1 MVLTRKKLK
10 NLTFSKK
17 HIEKTKYKMYNHNI
31 VRMFIYMW
39 FSIIRRKQRMKK
51 RILACMLSLVVA
63 GSMIGCS
70 SKDEETSK
78 DQIRVGM
85 VTDAGDID
93 DKSFNQGTWEGVKKA
108 EEELGVEINYLKP
121 AGETEAEYNIE
132 IGNLY
137 DAGYNLVICPGFKFE
152 TSIYSM
158 QEKYQDAKFVIID
171 GSPNDGQ
178 GNSLVAENT
187 VSIFFAE
194 HEAGFLSGLAAAL
207 QLKEAEL
214 GFIGGMEVS
223 SVQRFNWG
231 FQQGITY
238 ANENLG
244 TNVSI
249 KEENVVYSGSFTDAA
264 LGQQLAAQMYDRGV
278 TAIFQSAA
286 ATGNGVISEAKQ
298 RAALGENVWVI
309 GVDLDQ
315 YEDGI
320 YDVENNK
327 SVVLTS
333 AIKKVNEAA
342 YQIIEAELAGKFNG
356 GETIVFDASND
367 GVGIPEENP
376 NLSEDTIAKVSEV
389 YELVKNGEISVRAE

>member
-1 MVLTRKKLK
+1 
-10 NLTFSKK
+10 
-17 HIEKTKYKMYNHNI
+17 
-31 VRMFIYMW
+31 
-39 FSIIRRKQRMKK
+39 MKK
-51 RILACMLSLVVA
+51 RSLACMLSLVVA

-121 AGETEAEYNIE
+121 AGGTEAEYNIE

-249 KEENVVYSGSFTDAA
+249 KEENVVYSGSFTDEA
-264 LGQQLAAQMYDRGV
+264 LGQH
-278 TAIFQSAA
+278 
-286 ATGNGVISEAKQ
+286 
-298 RAALGENVWVI
+298 
-309 GVDLDQ
+309 
-315 YEDGI
+315 
-320 YDVENNK
+320 
-327 SVVLTS
+327 
-333 AIKKVNEAA
+333 
-342 YQIIEAELAGKFNG
+342 
-356 GETIVFDASND
+356 
-367 GVGIPEENP
+367 
-376 NLSEDTIAKVSEV
+376 
-389 YELVKNGEISVRAE
+389 

>member
-171 GSPNDGQ
+171 G
-178 GNSLVAENT
+178 
-187 VSIFFAE
+187 
-194 HEAGFLSGLAAAL
+194 
-207 QLKEAEL
+207 
-214 GFIGGMEVS
+214 
-223 SVQRFNWG
+223 
-231 FQQGITY
+231 
-238 ANENLG
+238 
-244 TNVSI
+244 
-249 KEENVVYSGSFTDAA
+249 
-264 LGQQLAAQMYDRGV
+264 
-278 TAIFQSAA
+278 
-286 ATGNGVISEAKQ
+286 
-298 RAALGENVWVI
+298 
-309 GVDLDQ
+309 
-315 YEDGI
+315 
-320 YDVENNK
+320 
-327 SVVLTS
+327 
-333 AIKKVNEAA
+333 
-342 YQIIEAELAGKFNG
+342 
-356 GETIVFDASND
+356 
-367 GVGIPEENP
+367 
-376 NLSEDTIAKVSEV
+376 
-389 YELVKNGEISVRAE
+389 

>member
-1 MVLTRKKLK
+1 
-10 NLTFSKK
+10 
-17 HIEKTKYKMYNHNI
+17 
-31 VRMFIYMW
+31 
-39 FSIIRRKQRMKK
+39 MKK

-264 LGQQLAAQMYDRGV
+264 LGQQLAAQMYDSGV
-278 TAIFQSAA
+278 KAIFVAA
-286 ATGNGVISEAKQ
+286 GSVGIGAINEAKTQ
-298 RAALGENVWVI
+298 VAAGKEAWVI
-309 GVDLDQ
+309 GVDSDQ

>member
-264 LGQQLAAQMYDRGV
+264 LGQQLAAQMYDSGV
-278 TAIFQSAA
+278 KAIFVAA
-286 ATGNGVISEAKQ
+286 GSVGIGAINEAKTQ
-298 RAALGENVWVI
+298 VAAGKEAWVI
-309 GVDLDQ
+309 GVDSDQ

-376 NLSEDTIAKVSEV
+376 NLSEDTIAKVGEV
-389 YELVKNGEISVRAE
+389 FELVKNGEISVRAE

>member
-1 MVLTRKKLK
+1 
-10 NLTFSKK
+10 
-17 HIEKTKYKMYNHNI
+17 
-31 VRMFIYMW
+31 
-39 FSIIRRKQRMKK
+39 MKK
-51 RILACMLSLVVA
+51 RILPCMLSLVVA

-70 SKDEETSK
+70 STGEETSK
-78 DQIRVGM
+78 NQIRVGM

-93 DKSFNQGTWEGVKKA
+93 DKSFNQGTWEGVEKA

-121 AGETEAEYNIE
+121 AGET
-132 IGNLY
+132 
-137 DAGYNLVICPGFKFE
+137 AGYNLVICPGFKFE

-223 SVQRFNWG
+223 SVQKFNWG

-286 ATGNGVISEAKQ
+286 ATGNGVITEAKSSF
-298 RAALGENVWVI
+298 R
-309 GVDLDQ
+309 
-315 YEDGI
+315 
-320 YDVENNK
+320 
-327 SVVLTS
+327 
-333 AIKKVNEAA
+333 
-342 YQIIEAELAGKFNG
+342 
-356 GETIVFDASND
+356 
-367 GVGIPEENP
+367 
-376 NLSEDTIAKVSEV
+376 
-389 YELVKNGEISVRAE
+389 

>member
-1 MVLTRKKLK
+1 M
-10 NLTFSKK
+10 
-17 HIEKTKYKMYNHNI
+17 
-31 VRMFIYMW
+31 
-39 FSIIRRKQRMKK
+39 
-51 RILACMLSLVVA
+51 
-63 GSMIGCS
+63 
-70 SKDEETSK
+70 
-78 DQIRVGM
+78 
-85 VTDAGDID
+85 
-93 DKSFNQGTWEGVKKA
+93 
-108 EEELGVEINYLKP
+108 
-121 AGETEAEYNIE
+121 
-132 IGNLY
+132 
-137 DAGYNLVICPGFKFE
+137 VICPGFKFE

-223 SVQRFNWG
+223 SVQKFNWG

-286 ATGNGVISEAKQ
+286 ATGNGVITEAKQ

-320 YDVENNK
+320 YILNMEGCLYRKPINFRAM
-327 SVVLTS
+327 S
-333 AIKKVNEAA
+333 
-342 YQIIEAELAGKFNG
+342 ELDIC
-356 GETIVFDASND
+356 E
-367 GVGIPEENP
+367 
-376 NLSEDTIAKVSEV
+376 LL
-389 YELVKNGEISVRAE
+389 YELC